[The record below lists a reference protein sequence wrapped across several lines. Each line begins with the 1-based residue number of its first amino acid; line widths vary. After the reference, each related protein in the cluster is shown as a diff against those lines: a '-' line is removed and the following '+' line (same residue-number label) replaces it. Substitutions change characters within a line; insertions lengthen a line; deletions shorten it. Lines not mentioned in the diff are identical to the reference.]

1 MDAPT
6 PDHHGHRARLRQRL
20 LNAGGEAFA
29 DHELVEYLLGL
40 AIPRRDTKPLAKALL
55 TRFGG
60 LSGVLAADAATLA
73 KVDGMGDASAAAIR
87 LVKAILNRELKA
99 QVINRPVLG
108 NWQALLD
115 YLRVDL
121 AGRTREAFRVLHLN
135 SRNELIA
142 DLLMSEGT
150 VDQAAVHVREVI
162 KGAMESGAAA
172 MILVHNHPT
181 LAF

>member
-73 KVDGMGDASAAAIR
+73 KVDGMGDA
-87 LVKAILNRELKA
+87 
-99 QVINRPVLG
+99 
-108 NWQALLD
+108 
-115 YLRVDL
+115 
-121 AGRTREAFRVLHLN
+121 
-135 SRNELIA
+135 
-142 DLLMSEGT
+142 
-150 VDQAAVHVREVI
+150 
-162 KGAMESGAAA
+162 
-172 MILVHNHPT
+172 
-181 LAF
+181 